1 MKSIGLI
8 SDTHGFVHPK
18 LKEFFKDVDEVWH
31 AGDIGDYQIIANLA
45 SNKPFRAV
53 YGNID
58 DTTIRKEYPEHLSF
72 TIEKVKV
79 VILHIG
85 GYPGK
90 YSSFGKDLI
99 KRESPDLFISGH
111 SHILKAIYDKKNKL
125 LHLNPGAAGRN
136 GFHQYITFM
145 RFVVDNG
152 NIRDLEVANHP
163 RSSLS

>member
-18 LKEFFKDVDEVWH
+18 LKSFLENVDEVWH
-31 AGDIGDYQIIANLA
+31 AGDIGNYQIVTQLSN
-45 SNKPFRAV
+45 NKPFRAV

-58 DTTIRKEYPEHLSF
+58 DSTVRKEFPEYLSF

-90 YSSFGKDLI
+90 YTSLAKQLI
-99 KRESPDLFISGH
+99 ARENPDMFISGH
-111 SHILKAIYDKKNKL
+111 SHILKAIYDKKNTL
-125 LHLNPGAAGRN
+125 LHLNPGAAGRS

-152 NIRDLEVANHP
+152 NIRNLEIANHP
-163 RSSLS
+163 RSPSS